1 MLLRHHK
8 KPQNIGSE
16 LDKVARRFL
25 PLALFLLA
33 TSQFFFIYELSDGKN
48 WSVIIPFVAILIYFT
63 VPLHLIERNLKIFNV
78 VRSDNDSYSK
88 NIEKFEHNYKKDNPV
103 HFQVIDGMLKMNAK
117 HLLAYGATTDPDKR
131 ALLLKDLFK
140 FDFIFAVVAKNKEER
155 EERERKRIEKEE
167 EEEEE
172 KKTDKHLLKESS
184 IEKRETSA
192 GKLIGTIFLL

>member
-117 HLLAYGATTDPDKR
+117 HLLAYGATTDPEKR

-140 FDFIFAVVAKNKEER
+140 NFDLIYKVLEKNRKKR
-155 EERERKRIEKEE
+155 EEKERKRIEK
-167 EEEEE
+167 EEEE

-192 GKLIGTIFLL
+192 GKLIGTIFLY